1 MPGARR
7 THGLVC
13 KGRKHTSEKPQVSR
27 NQPAFPARWFTTYFV
42 LPGDRALLPPSSVD
56 RSTTLTPASGRQDHT
71 TSPSAWAST
80 RRQSVHRIPQ
90 PTSVTIAIRP
100 PEGGTAQRLAL
111 IWVAAKR
118 NIFAIRLDGPN
129 QFEAVHEFSFFAHA
143 IFHA

>member
-7 THGLVC
+7 TQGLAC

-71 TSPSAWAST
+71 TSPSAWASL
-80 RRQSVHRIPQ
+80 VNAP
-90 PTSVTIAIRP
+90 PKRP
-100 PEGGTAQRLAL
+100 PHPA
-111 IWVAAKR
+111 
-118 NIFAIRLDGPN
+118 PN
-129 QFEAVHEFSFFAHA
+129 VRDDRDTPP
-143 IFHA
+143 